1 MKIAVFTKNRTNPA
15 YAAARLGADRAA
27 ERLGAQTLH
36 FVPVSGDD
44 PDEQGE
50 LIDRALAMP
59 VDAFVVAPV
68 HPTRV
73 NAAIARINAAGI
85 PLFAFVNP
93 IPADHCVSY
102 VGADDYALGV
112 EIAQYLFAH
121 LQGCGRVLVVSGP
134 VESVSS
140 IARVRAFRDAAAAH
154 PAIAM
159 IGTCVGDYVRE
170 TARDVVAQWLAAND
184 GFEACLAANDVMAL
198 GAVDALR
205 ATGRKAAVAGV
216 NAIPEAIAA
225 IKQGEMLATVD
236 FSAMHMAALATECA
250 VRHLRGEPVPAEI
263 LLPAQI
269 VDRANCHRWD
279 LPFEQRPIAT
289 LEETLRTRP
298 IAAEGTGARGAIG
311 QTGGA

>member
-36 FVPVSGDD
+36 FVPVRGDD
-44 PDEQGE
+44 PDEQSE
-50 LIDRALAMP
+50 LIDQALAMR
-59 VDAFVVAPV
+59 VDAFVLAPV

-93 IPADHCVSY
+93 IPAGGCVSA
-102 VGADDYALGV
+102 VGADDYALGLA
-112 EIAQYLFAH
+112 IAHYLFAR
-121 LQGCGRVLVVSGP
+121 LPCGRVLVVSGP

-140 IARVRAFRDAAAAH
+140 IARVRAFHDAAGTH

-159 IGTCVGDYVRE
+159 MGTCAGDYVRE
-170 TARDVVAQWLAAND
+170 KARDVVAQWLAAND
-184 GFEACLAANDVMAL
+184 GFDACLAANDVMAL
-198 GAVDALR
+198 GVIDALR
-205 ATGRKAAVAGV
+205 AAGRKAAVAGV

-225 IKQGEMLATVD
+225 IKQGDMLATVD

-250 VRHLRGEPVPAEI
+250 VRHLRGERVPAE
-263 LLPAQI
+263 LQLPAQI
-269 VDRANCHRWD
+269 VERSNCRAWD
-279 LPFEQRPIAT
+279 LPFEQRSIPT
-289 LEETLRTRP
+289 LEETLKR
-298 IAAEGTGARGAIG
+298 ADGS
-311 QTGGA
+311 